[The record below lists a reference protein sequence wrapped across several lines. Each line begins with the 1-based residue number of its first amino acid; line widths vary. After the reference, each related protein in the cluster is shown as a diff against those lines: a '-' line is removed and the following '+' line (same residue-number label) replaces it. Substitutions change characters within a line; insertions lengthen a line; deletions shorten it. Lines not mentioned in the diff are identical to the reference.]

1 MSSTVQK
8 KLDELCVVIE
18 KSIKNVLNFG
28 GKNKTDNEDE
38 MINDMVDILRD
49 IKSMVQQINI
59 EEEEEEDEEEEDEEE
74 KEYGDDLEEED
85 IESDLE

>member
-49 IKSMVQQINI
+49 IKSMVHQINI